1 MPLKEWN
8 AYVYVLYDETQGK
21 KIKTNP
27 VIKSCKCAWSETDT
41 DVDGTFKMAWYIL
54 TNQKSELK

>member
-21 KIKTNP
+21 KKKPTQWSNP
-27 VIKSCKCAWSETDT
+27 VNAHD
-41 DVDGTFKMAWYIL
+41 
-54 TNQKSELK
+54 QKQTQM

>member
-21 KIKTNP
+21 KKKNQP
-27 VIKSCKCAWSETDT
+27 SDQ
-41 DVDGTFKMAWYIL
+41 IL
-54 TNQKSELK
+54 